1 MVARPM
7 KILAIDTASSACSVA
22 VLSVDRIVAHRR
34 RELARGHAEILLPMV
49 EEAMRAAHLSFDA
62 LDLVAVTVGPGA
74 FTGIR
79 IGLSAARGIA
89 LAAGKSS
96 LGVTTFEAI
105 AEAARP
111 VGAGERLLL
120 SVDSRREDV
129 FFLAAPPDAGIATGP
144 ERVADWAPAG
154 PLVVAGERGAAV
166 AALLPDRVAQVRRIA
181 PDAACVARIAARRWS
196 PGMPSNPPRPLY
208 LREADTTLPKR

>member
-1 MVARPM
+1 M

-22 VLSVDRIVAHRR
+22 VLAAGRLAAHRR

-49 EEAMRAAHLSFDA
+49 EEAMRAAELSFAA

-89 LAAGKSS
+89 LAAGKPSF
-96 LGVTTFEAI
+96 GVTTFEAI
-105 AEAARP
+105 AEEAGP
-111 VGAGERLLL
+111 VGAGERFLL
-120 SVDSRREDV
+120 SVDSRRDDV
-129 FFLAAPPDAGIATGP
+129 FFLAAPPDPAVALGP
-144 ERVADWAPAG
+144 ERIAGWAPSG
-154 PLVVAGERGAAV
+154 TLVVAGERGDAI
-166 AALLPDRVAQVRRIA
+166 AALLPGRVAEMRRIA
-181 PDAACVARIAARRWS
+181 PDAAAVGRIAARRWS
-196 PGMPSNPPRPLY
+196 PGMPSGLPRPLY

>member
-1 MVARPM
+1 M
-7 KILAIDTASSACSVA
+7 KVLAIDTASSACSVA
-22 VLSVDRIVAHRR
+22 VLAMGRLAAHRR

-49 EEAMRAAHLSFDA
+49 EEAMRAAELSFTA

-89 LAAGKSS
+89 LAAGKPSH
-96 LGVTTFEAI
+96 GVTTFEAI
-105 AEAARP
+105 AEEAGP
-111 VGAGERLLL
+111 VGADERLLL

-129 FFLAAPPDAGIATGP
+129 FFLEAPPDSAVAIGP
-144 ERVADWAPAG
+144 ERIAG
-154 PLVVAGERGAAV
+154 WVPLGALVVAGEQGDAIAT
-166 AALLPDRVAQVRRIA
+166 LLPGRVVEVRRIG
-181 PDAACVARIAARRWS
+181 PDAAAVARIAARRWL
-196 PGMPSNPPRPLY
+196 PGKPSEPPRPLY

>member
-1 MVARPM
+1 MV
-7 KILAIDTASSACSVA
+7 D
-22 VLSVDRIVAHRR
+22 
-34 RELARGHAEILLPMV
+34 
-49 EEAMRAAHLSFDA
+49 EAMRAAELSFAA

-89 LAAGKSS
+89 LAAGKPS

-105 AEAARP
+105 AEEAGP

-129 FFLAAPPDAGIATGP
+129 LFLAAPPDSAIAIGP
-144 ERVADWAPAG
+144 ERITGWAPSGA
-154 PLVVAGERGAAV
+154 LVVAGERGEAI
-166 AALLPDRVAQVRRIA
+166 AALLPGRVADVRRVV
-181 PDAACVARIAARRWS
+181 PDAAAVARIAARRWL
-196 PGMPSNPPRPLY
+196 PGKPSAPPRPLY